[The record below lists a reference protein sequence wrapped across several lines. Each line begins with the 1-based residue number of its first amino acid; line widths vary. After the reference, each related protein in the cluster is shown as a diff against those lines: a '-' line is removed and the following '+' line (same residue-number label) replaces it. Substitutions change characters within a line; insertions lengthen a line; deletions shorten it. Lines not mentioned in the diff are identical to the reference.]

1 MELLRSRGF
10 NPIRVHTDPQSAFR
24 TLTTKFENVVIDIGG
39 TGDYVPKADIQI
51 RRIKEMVRGIKAVL
65 PWRLPPFLL
74 KDQIAFVVLRINIRR
89 SMVVYQN
96 VCARVSFT
104 GMKPDFC
111 KEPPL
116 DFGDHCK
123 V

>member
-1 MELLRSRGF
+1 
-10 NPIRVHTDPQSAFR
+10 
-24 TLTTKFENVVIDIGG
+24 
-39 TGDYVPKADIQI
+39 
-51 RRIKEMVRGIKAVL
+51 MVRGIKAVL

-104 GMKPDFC
+104 GMKLDFC
-111 KEPPL
+111 KEPPWIL
-116 DFGDHCK
+116 GITAKSTMELTIPPRVEEYHALPCTARGHFIA
-123 V
+123 